1 MESIDREISGALSVG
16 ITGHIRPDGDCTGAT
31 LGLYNYIRENMP
43 EIKVDIFLEPV
54 EKHFRFLKGCEDIRT
69 KADSDRRY
77 DVFII
82 LDCKDLERIAPFT
95 HNYVKNAGKTICIDH
110 HVTGTWQADV
120 NHVRSDVS
128 SSCEV
133 LYELLDENR
142 ISVNVAECLYTGII
156 HDTGV
161 FKYQSVTA
169 RTMEIAGK
177 LMSLGIDF
185 TSIID
190 DTFFRKSYDQN
201 RLMGYALMESHRI
214 LDDKIIYSY
223 VTSKTLADFGVMGHD
238 TGGIIDQLRFTE
250 GIEVAVFMY
259 DLPDGKIKTSLRS
272 VHDIDVNIVANH
284 FGGGGHIRAAGFTTA
299 LSADEIVRGVAELV
313 KEQL

>member
-1 MESIDREISGALSVG
+1 MESVDREIAGALSVG
-16 ITGHIRPDGDCTGAT
+16 ITGHVRPDGDCTGAT

-43 EIKVDIFLEPV
+43 EIKADIFLEPI
-54 EKHFRFLKGCEDIRT
+54 EKHFKFLKNSGDIRN
-69 KADSDRRY
+69 KADTDTKY
-77 DVFII
+77 DVFIV
-82 LDCKDLERIAPFT
+82 LDCKDMERIAPFV
-95 HNYVKNAGKTICIDH
+95 HDYIKKAGKTICIDH
-110 HVTGTWQADV
+110 HVAGSWQADV

-128 SSCEV
+128 SSCQV
-133 LYELLDENR
+133 LYELLDEKK
-142 ISVNVAECLYTGII
+142 ISGNVAECLYTGII

-201 RLMGYALMESHRI
+201 RLMGYALMESRRI
-214 LDDKIIYSY
+214 LGDKIIYSY
-223 VTSKTLADFGVMGHD
+223 ITSKTLSEFGVLGRD

-250 GIEVAVFMY
+250 GVEVAVFMY

-272 VHDIDVNIVANH
+272 VHDIDVNIIANH
-284 FGGGGHIRAAGFTTA
+284 FGGGGHIRAAGFTTT
-299 LSADEIVRGVAELV
+299 LSADEIVKGVAELV